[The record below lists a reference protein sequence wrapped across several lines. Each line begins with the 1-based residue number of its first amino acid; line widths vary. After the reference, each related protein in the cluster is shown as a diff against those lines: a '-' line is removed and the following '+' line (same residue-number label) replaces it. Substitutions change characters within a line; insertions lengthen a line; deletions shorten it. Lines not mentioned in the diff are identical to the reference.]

1 MGAAP
6 GIPSIAIPSI
16 AMGQTENALV
26 DLVAITVRDVW
37 RSPFASERP

>member
-26 DLVAITVRDVW
+26 DLVAIAVRVVW
-37 RSPFASERP
+37 RRPFASERP